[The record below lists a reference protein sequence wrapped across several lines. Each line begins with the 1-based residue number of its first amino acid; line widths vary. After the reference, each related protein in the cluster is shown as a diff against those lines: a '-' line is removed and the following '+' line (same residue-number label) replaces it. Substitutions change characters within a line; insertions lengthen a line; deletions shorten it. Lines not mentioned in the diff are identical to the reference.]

1 MPSLEDS
8 LSFEG
13 AFPITFDLTGSDDL
27 SVSSETPP
35 LGVLNSNPSPSTVS
49 SEAPTVSASPANDL
63 TAVSNFASTT
73 FTLAESLGNQP
84 ANDEQ
89 DGLNKL
95 FRDGW
100 IGQDHPPQ
108 LFSGLHGGDLKAPG
122 PCTCSQCSL
131 PPVDPRWIVT
141 QTETLKGLP
150 LTTLDLTQTF
160 LLNSL
165 PGANHTIYLDF
176 NGHTT
181 TGTPWNGAGRSSI
194 VTPAF
199 DIDGNPAGFSTT
211 ELERIQYIWQR
222 VVEDFSPFN
231 VNVTTQEPTLDRLIK
246 SGTTD
251 TAWGVRVAI
260 GGSSYDWFGAGA
272 GGVAY
277 LNSFNWDSDTPTFV
291 FTQQLGGD
299 EKSTAEAISHEVGH
313 TLGLYHDGRTSPSEG
328 YYYGHGSGETGWAP
342 IMGVGYY
349 QNLTQWSKG
358 QYLAANNT
366 EDDLA
371 IITTANGFGYRVDD
385 TGDTLGTAKALTV
398 SVTAV
403 SASGIIERNTDVD
416 FFSFTTGDGG
426 ISLTVTPSGR
436 GPNLDI
442 LAELYNASGVLVARS
457 NPADFLAA
465 SISATVSAGT
475 YYLKVDGVGKGDPLG
490 TGYTDYG
497 SLGQYGITG
506 TIISGTKT
514 ISIAKTTDGNEAGP
528 VSSVFTLTRTG
539 DLSSALTVNYTLAG
553 TATPDVDYTGT
564 TPNSV
569 TFAAGSSTATFTL
582 PTIDDSEVDPSETII
597 TKITAPAGYTI
608 SGADTATATI
618 LDNEFTTYFWDD
630 FANNSQGWTL
640 GTEWQIGAATTS
652 TGQNYGNPDPGTD
665 NTPTADNGVAGVV
678 IGGNASTALH
688 GFYYL
693 TSPIINTSTANQLF
707 FEYARWLN
715 SDYTPYM
722 QNTVEI
728 FNGSSWVNLLPNNFD
743 DSPGVRDSAWT
754 PQQFDISAHKS
765 ASTQIRFGFNVTDSD
780 VYTVSSWNLD
790 DVKIYGDGGGATKS
804 ISIAKTSD
812 GNEAGSV
819 SSVFTLTR
827 TGDLSS
833 ALTVNY
839 TLAGTATLDSDYND
853 PSLGQATFAA
863 GSSTATI
870 TLATIDDSEVDPSE
884 TIITKI
890 TAPAGYTISGP
901 DTVTATLI
909 DNELGTLTLGKTTD
923 GNEAGPVSSVFT
935 LTRTGDLS
943 SALTVNYT
951 LTGTATLGVDYTG
964 TTPNSVTF
972 AAGSSTAT
980 ITLPTIDDLLSDSS
994 ETIIT
999 KITAPAGYTISG
1011 ADTATAT
1018 ILDNDGDADNNNLV
1032 GTSFADALAGVG
1044 GNDTLDGGVGD
1055 DTLDGGVGDDTLDG
1069 GVGVDSMDGGDDN
1082 DTYYVDNVGDIVKEV
1097 WDDDLGGTADT
1108 VFASVTYSL
1117 SPGTPDNQGYG
1128 IENLT
1133 LTGSADINATG
1144 NDKNNVLTGNSGNN
1158 VLDGGV
1164 GVDSMDGGN
1173 GNDTLFGGLGN
1184 DTLFGGLGSDTL
1196 DGGADNDTYLFDT
1209 DLVLGSDRLIDA
1221 SGIDTL
1227 NFAAT
1232 TTKTINLNLG
1242 STAGQTVT
1250 AGNLTLTLASATAF
1264 ENVIGGSLNDT
1275 IVGNSLANS
1284 LTGEAGNDS
1293 LTGGVGKDSLTGSD
1307 GLDTLNYNSLG
1318 ESLLSGFDVI
1328 QGYSGTG
1335 ASLDSINAPGSIA
1348 AITLTAS
1355 KGTAASLTA
1364 AAIQLVLTNAAFA
1377 ANTAAAFKVTGQS
1390 GIFIA
1395 LNNGVAGFQAASDAI
1410 IQLSGYDIAVAT
1422 PVVVI

>member
-1 MPSLEDS
+1 VPDDENNTSKFRFTDMPSLEDS

-442 LAELYNASGVLVARS
+442 LAELYNASGVLVASS

-553 TATPDVDYTGT
+553 TATPGVDYTGT

-582 PTIDDSEVDPSETII
+582 ATIDDSEVDPSETII

-652 TGQNYGNPDPGTD
+652 TGQIYGNPDPGTD
-665 NTPTADNGVAGVV
+665 KGLLLVEMPLQPCT
-678 IGGNASTALH
+678 
-688 GFYYL
+688 
-693 TSPIINTSTANQLF
+693 TSII
-707 FEYARWLN
+707 
-715 SDYTPYM
+715 
-722 QNTVEI
+722 
-728 FNGSSWVNLLPNNFD
+728 
-743 DSPGVRDSAWT
+743 
-754 PQQFDISAHKS
+754 
-765 ASTQIRFGFNVTDSD
+765 
-780 VYTVSSWNLD
+780 
-790 DVKIYGDGGGATKS
+790 
-804 ISIAKTSD
+804 
-812 GNEAGSV
+812 
-819 SSVFTLTR
+819 
-827 TGDLSS
+827 
-833 ALTVNY
+833 
-839 TLAGTATLDSDYND
+839 
-853 PSLGQATFAA
+853 
-863 GSSTATI
+863 
-870 TLATIDDSEVDPSE
+870 
-884 TIITKI
+884 
-890 TAPAGYTISGP
+890 
-901 DTVTATLI
+901 
-909 DNELGTLTLGKTTD
+909 
-923 GNEAGPVSSVFT
+923 
-935 LTRTGDLS
+935 
-943 SALTVNYT
+943 
-951 LTGTATLGVDYTG
+951 
-964 TTPNSVTF
+964 
-972 AAGSSTAT
+972 
-980 ITLPTIDDLLSDSS
+980 
-994 ETIIT
+994 
-999 KITAPAGYTISG
+999 
-1011 ADTATAT
+1011 
-1018 ILDNDGDADNNNLV
+1018 
-1032 GTSFADALAGVG
+1032 
-1044 GNDTLDGGVGD
+1044 
-1055 DTLDGGVGDDTLDG
+1055 
-1069 GVGVDSMDGGDDN
+1069 
-1082 DTYYVDNVGDIVKEV
+1082 
-1097 WDDDLGGTADT
+1097 
-1108 VFASVTYSL
+1108 
-1117 SPGTPDNQGYG
+1117 
-1128 IENLT
+1128 
-1133 LTGSADINATG
+1133 
-1144 NDKNNVLTGNSGNN
+1144 
-1158 VLDGGV
+1158 
-1164 GVDSMDGGN
+1164 
-1173 GNDTLFGGLGN
+1173 
-1184 DTLFGGLGSDTL
+1184 
-1196 DGGADNDTYLFDT
+1196 
-1209 DLVLGSDRLIDA
+1209 
-1221 SGIDTL
+1221 
-1227 NFAAT
+1227 
-1232 TTKTINLNLG
+1232 
-1242 STAGQTVT
+1242 
-1250 AGNLTLTLASATAF
+1250 
-1264 ENVIGGSLNDT
+1264 
-1275 IVGNSLANS
+1275 
-1284 LTGEAGNDS
+1284 
-1293 LTGGVGKDSLTGSD
+1293 
-1307 GLDTLNYNSLG
+1307 
-1318 ESLLSGFDVI
+1318 
-1328 QGYSGTG
+1328 
-1335 ASLDSINAPGSIA
+1335 
-1348 AITLTAS
+1348 
-1355 KGTAASLTA
+1355 
-1364 AAIQLVLTNAAFA
+1364 
-1377 ANTAAAFKVTGQS
+1377 
-1390 GIFIA
+1390 
-1395 LNNGVAGFQAASDAI
+1395 
-1410 IQLSGYDIAVAT
+1410 
-1422 PVVVI
+1422 